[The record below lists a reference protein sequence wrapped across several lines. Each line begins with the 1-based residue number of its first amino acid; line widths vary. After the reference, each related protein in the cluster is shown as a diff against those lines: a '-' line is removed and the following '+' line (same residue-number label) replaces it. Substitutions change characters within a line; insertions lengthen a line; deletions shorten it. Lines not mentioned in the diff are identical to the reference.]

1 MTWLKTV
8 VTGLVLTLML
18 SGIPAWAQLSGSL
31 QPTADCEPT
40 AMACPANESLEV
52 ESLERSVD
60 PKNEGPLQ
68 AFPSQPVVTGPLL
81 TEVTPSV
88 EASGS
93 RLDSVSDL
101 GIPASPAPSSGV
113 DPSALDSSDRVYTR
127 LDAMAIL
134 LREGMESLLVIT
146 ALLAFLSRS
155 GHADKSIWIW
165 LGAGGGILASI
176 GTAVALR
183 VFFRSVLGDVDP
195 DLLEGITG
203 LVAAGLLVYV
213 SLWLHRQSSAGAWKT
228 YLEDQTTSVL
238 EASNLLPLALIAFLS
253 VYREGAE
260 TILLYVGMAP
270 SISPSDLWSGLGMGS
285 ALLVLIAVLMLGLGL
300 RVPLRPF
307 FRGTSILIYLLG
319 FKFIGNGIHN
329 LQKVGRIPLHV
340 VDVLPTFKKLGI
352 YPTWETALAQIAL
365 VAVTISLLLWMR
377 RDPSLQR
384 AADSSTNR
392 LR

>member
-1 MTWLKTV
+1 MAM
-8 VTGLVLTLML
+8 LTK
-18 SGIPAWAQLSGSL
+18 AAGS
-31 QPTADCEPT
+31 
-40 AMACPANESLEV
+40 
-52 ESLERSVD
+52 
-60 PKNEGPLQ
+60 
-68 AFPSQPVVTGPLL
+68 
-81 TEVTPSV
+81 
-88 EASGS
+88 
-93 RLDSVSDL
+93 
-101 GIPASPAPSSGV
+101 
-113 DPSALDSSDRVYTR
+113 
-127 LDAMAIL
+127 
-134 LREGMESLLVIT
+134 
-146 ALLAFLSRS
+146 
-155 GHADKSIWIW
+155 W

-183 VFFRSVLGDVDP
+183 VFFRSILGDVDP

-329 LQKVGRIPLHV
+329 LQEVGRIPLHV
-340 VDVLPTFKKLGI
+340 AAFLPTLKKLGI
-352 YPTWETALAQIAL
+352 YPTWETALAQVAL
-365 VAVTISLLLWMR
+365 VGITISLLLWMR

-384 AADSSTNR
+384 STDPSI
-392 LR
+392 

>member
-1 MTWLKTV
+1 
-8 VTGLVLTLML
+8 
-18 SGIPAWAQLSGSL
+18 
-31 QPTADCEPT
+31 
-40 AMACPANESLEV
+40 MACPADESLEV
-52 ESLERSVD
+52 ESLSRSVD

-68 AFPSQPVVTGPLL
+68 ALPSQPAVTGPFL
-81 TEVTPSV
+81 
-88 EASGS
+88 EAPGS
-93 RLDSVSDL
+93 RLDQVQDL
-101 GIPASPAPSSGV
+101 ENVGILDSLAPSSV
-113 DPSALDSSDRVYTR
+113 VDSSALDPSAQDSSDRVYTR
-127 LDAMAIL
+127 IDAMAIL

-183 VFFRSVLGDVDP
+183 FFFRSVLGDVDP

-340 VDVLPTFKKLGI
+340 VDILPTFKKLGI
-352 YPTWETALAQIAL
+352 YPTWETALAQVAL